1 MATDIVVPQMGE
13 SVLEGTIVEWKV
25 KVGETVAKDQPL
37 VELATDKVNIEIP
50 SEVAGTVGQLLAT
63 PGETVQVGAK
73 IAVILGEGEDIKT
86 ATSESHTPDA
96 ATASA
101 PAAATASLFAMGSGA
116 VTATAPPPIAPS
128 ATLAP
133 AMPGPGATN
142 GRKPTGDKGTG
153 KMAPAVK
160 KLIREYGVNP
170 ADLAPTGPKGR
181 VTKEDVLDFV
191 AGRSKVAQAGSP
203 TATASPAAAAPAT
216 PAPTVAIPSFAPA
229 APGER
234 ERREPI
240 SGPRRAIAE
249 HMVRSIAYSSHVT
262 TFEECDMTALRD
274 FREKNKVALREKY
287 GVNVTYLPFIIKAVC
302 VGLREYPYINAT
314 MTDTEIISKF
324 YYNIG
329 VAVGREAG
337 LIVPVVH
344 DADKKSIVE
353 IATEV
358 ATLSANAH
366 NNRLNPKDMSDGTFT
381 ITNAGMF
388 GATGSTPI
396 ISQPQVCI
404 LGVHAVRKMPWVV
417 NDEIVIRHITN
428 FGLSFDHRLVD
439 GHIAV
444 QFLHRVCGLLE
455 DPTSLLV
462 QMR

>member
-25 KVGETVAKDQPL
+25 KVGEKVAKDQPL

-50 SEVAGTVGQLLAT
+50 SEVAGTVGQLMAS
-63 PGETVQVGAK
+63 PGETVRVGAK

-86 ATSESHTPDA
+86 AIHESHTPDA
-96 ATASA
+96 AKAPATSASA
-101 PAAATASLFAMGSGA
+101 AASKSLFAMGSGA
-116 VTATAPPPIAPS
+116 VTTTVSPPATTTAPG
-128 ATLAP
+128 L
-133 AMPGPGATN
+133 PGATN
-142 GRKPTGDKGTG
+142 GRKPTGEKGTG

-170 ADLAPTGPKGR
+170 AELAPTGPKGR

-191 AGRSKVAQAGSP
+191 EGRSKVAQAVPS
-203 TATASPAAAAPAT
+203 ATPSSSAPAT
-216 PAPTVAIPSFAPA
+216 PTTPAQKVAIPTFAPA

-249 HMVRSIAYSSHVT
+249 HMLRSKAYSPHVT
-262 TFEECDMTALRD
+262 TFEDCDMTVLRD
-274 FREKNKVALREKY
+274 FREKNKAALREQY

-302 VGLREYPYINAT
+302 IGLKEFPYINGS

-353 IATEV
+353 LATEV
-358 ATLSANAH
+358 SILSANAH

-388 GATGSTPI
+388 GAGSSTPI

-417 NDEIVIRHITN
+417 NDEIVIRHVTN
-428 FGLSFDHRLVD
+428 FALSFDHRLVD

-455 DPTSLLV
+455 DPTSLFV
-462 QMR
+462 QVR